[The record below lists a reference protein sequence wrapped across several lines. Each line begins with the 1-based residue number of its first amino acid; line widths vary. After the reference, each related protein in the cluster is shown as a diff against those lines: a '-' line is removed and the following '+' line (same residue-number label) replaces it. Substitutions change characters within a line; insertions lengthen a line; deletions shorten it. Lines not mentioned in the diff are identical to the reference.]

1 MKSDELMEKKN
12 FVIRPVHDIGF
23 KALMG
28 HKLDPENFLIKDFL
42 KALFQKEFEVIEFKD
57 REITPVQLLGKT
69 IRLDLSL
76 KCDGM
81 QFNLEMQMIPT
92 GSEAERALYYACVS
106 IADQQLEGI
115 SYNMLTSVHQVFLMA
130 KNSAKFLYPVEHY
143 GLIDSEHGQTLTEKL
158 KISMISLERIVK
170 EAPDIHQMNDLQKWC
185 TFFCYGH
192 QRDNEVMIQLLKE
205 ERFRKADMIM
215 RTVNQDQELKDA
227 AFQRMKDHIDM
238 VTRME
243 NMMEYAKKEGHAQGH
258 AQGLVEGHA
267 EGHAQGL
274 AEGHAEG
281 HAEGVLYEKQNVI
294 QRLNKMEF
302 SIEQIAAAVEMN
314 VSDVRNVLE
323 LFKNNK

>member
-1 MKSDELMEKKN
+1 
-12 FVIRPVHDIGF
+12 
-23 KALMG
+23 
-28 HKLDPENFLIKDFL
+28 
-42 KALFQKEFEVIEFKD
+42 
-57 REITPVQLLGKT
+57 
-69 IRLDLSL
+69 
-76 KCDGM
+76 
-81 QFNLEMQMIPT
+81 
-92 GSEAERALYYACVS
+92 
-106 IADQQLEGI
+106 
-115 SYNMLTSVHQVFLMA
+115 MA
-130 KNSAKFLYPVEHY
+130 KNSSKFLYPVEHY

-158 KISMISLERIVK
+158 KISMISLERIIK
-170 EAPDIHQMNDLQKWC
+170 ETPDIHKMNDLQKWC

-258 AQGLVEGHA
+258 AQGLAEGHA
-267 EGHAQGL
+267 EGHAQGH
-274 AEGHAEG
+274 AEGLVEG

-294 QRLNKMEF
+294 QRLNKMGI